1 MAIVRAV
8 LFAFGYPAAIVVILR
23 FVPVVREQR
32 TRWIVVHH
40 LGVAAIVIGWATL
53 PRWSAVII
61 NGSWLVSSTIWY
73 GLGGRRRAARTTPS
87 AEAG

>member
-1 MAIVRAV
+1 MDVARLV
-8 LFAFGYPAAIVVILR
+8 LFAFGYPAAIVVIAR

-40 LGVAAIVIGWATL
+40 LGVLAIIAGWATK
-53 PRWSAVII
+53 PDWPAVVV
-61 NGSWLVSSTIWY
+61 NSTWLVSSTIWY
-73 GLGGRRRAARTTPS
+73 LRGASRTTRS